1 MFVVKKFW
9 NAIEYL
15 LICLDD
21 IIINSLNLEENYN
34 KLDEVLG
41 NYKMCVRN
49 LNLPC
54 MSLLEIKSFIQ
65 NILSVQKTFVLIQNL
80 LNHQ

>member
-1 MFVVKKFW
+1 MFVVKKIW

-41 NYKMCVRN
+41 NYKMCVKN

-65 NILSVQKTFVLIQNL
+65 NILSVQ
-80 LNHQ
+80 

>member
-1 MFVVKKFW
+1 MFVVNFSW

-41 NYKMCVRN
+41 NYKMCARN

>member
-1 MFVVKKFW
+1 MFVVKNFW

-41 NYKMCVRN
+41 NYKMCVKN

-65 NILSVQKTFVLIQNL
+65 NILSVQ
-80 LNHQ
+80 